1 MASLRSV
8 RFCYIA
14 AVGFTVTFP
23 TNREAP
29 IRSVITDWLRQ
40 RGEPFVDEAP
50 SIRLRA
56 MDLVLHLEG
65 DALRAHLQVSSQ
77 LDLTRVV
84 DLVFELSILVGADVN
99 FEGHT
104 VRRGQLWLLLADE
117 QDRLRIKEALERAE
131 VHGRRE
137 EVAQRLWQIVS
148 AVRPGHDDRWDATNH
163 RIVELLEIGDGVTLE
178 EATEHT
184 EHPEVGELLGLPI
197 LTTSM
202 HVLAWRWLSE
212 AYPGLAEAEHT
223 FH

>member
-1 MASLRSV
+1 M
-8 RFCYIA
+8 
-14 AVGFTVTFP
+14 GFTVTFP

-40 RGEPFVDEAP
+40 RGEPFAEDDQA

-56 MDLVLHLEG
+56 MDLVLHLG
-65 DALRAHLQVSSQ
+65 DELRARLDVSS
-77 LDLTRVV
+77 LMDLTRVV
-84 DLVFELSILVGADVN
+84 DLVFELSILVGADVCL
-99 FEGHT
+99 EGET
-104 VRRGQLWLLLADE
+104 VRRGHFWMQLADE

-131 VHGRRE
+131 IHGRRE

-148 AVRPGHDDRWDATNH
+148 AVRPGHDDRWDAHNH
-163 RIVELLEIGDGVTLE
+163 RIVELMEIGDGVSLAMARLHME
-178 EATEHT
+178 DPQE
-184 EHPEVGELLGLPI
+184 GELVGIPI
-197 LTTSM
+197 EASM